1 MLLNGMSFCGA
12 EIGVFFKNLYAE
24 LMVRWYQADAYQTF
38 FRSHDNFDTKL
49 REPWLFGDESLNII
63 KDFLHARYSLLH
75 YLYTLF
81 YLNEKTGKLPKLPLW
96 LERIRERSNCVVT
109 MAY

>member
-63 KDFLHARYSLLH
+63 KDFLHAR
-75 YLYTLF
+75 F
-81 YLNEKTGKLPKLPLW
+81 
-96 LERIRERSNCVVT
+96 I
-109 MAY
+109 